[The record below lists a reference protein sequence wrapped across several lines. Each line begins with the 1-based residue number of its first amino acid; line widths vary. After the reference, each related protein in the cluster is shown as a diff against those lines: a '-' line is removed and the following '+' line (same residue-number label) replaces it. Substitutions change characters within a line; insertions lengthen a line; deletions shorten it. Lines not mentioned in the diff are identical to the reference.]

1 MLILYTL
8 IGVSI
13 YIGFVFIFA
22 KMNFKGN
29 VKKYLL
35 LVLSVIYNG
44 FIGYIDTY
52 VILLIYAYFA
62 NMPKG
67 SGYEVPESEAGFNA
81 MLGLVILTI
90 YLLLLIPI
98 NIYMKKKGKINK
110 KTYVTANIIATILG
124 IIIFWIFLDKTKRLF

>member
-8 IGVSI
+8 IGIVI
-13 YIGFVFIFA
+13 YICFALIFA
-22 KMNFKGN
+22 KLNLKKN
-29 VKKYLL
+29 LKKYML

-52 VILLIYAYFA
+52 VILLLYGYFA

-81 MLGLVILTI
+81 ILGLVTLTI

-98 NIYMKKKGKINK
+98 NIYMKKKGRISK
-110 KTYVTANIIATILG
+110 KTYIIANIIATILG
-124 IIIFWIFLDKTKRLF
+124 IIIFWVFLDKNKILF

>member
-1 MLILYTL
+1 M
-8 IGVSI
+8 
-13 YIGFVFIFA
+13 
-22 KMNFKGN
+22 
-29 VKKYLL
+29 L

-52 VILLIYAYFA
+52 VILLLYGYFA

-81 MLGLVILTI
+81 ILGLVTLTI

-110 KTYVTANIIATILG
+110 KTYIIANIIATILG
-124 IIIFWIFLDKTKRLF
+124 IIIFWVFLDKNKRLF

>member
-8 IGVSI
+8 IGIVI
-13 YIGFVFIFA
+13 YICFVLIFA
-22 KMNFKGN
+22 KLNFKEN
-29 VKKYLL
+29 LKKYIL

-52 VILLIYAYFA
+52 VILLLYGYFV

-67 SGYEVPESEAGFNA
+67 SGYGVPKSEAGFNA
-81 MLGLVILTI
+81 ILGLVTLTI

-110 KTYVTANIIATILG
+110 KTYVIANVIATILG
-124 IIIFWIFLDKTKRLF
+124 IIIFWVFLDKTERLF

>member
-1 MLILYTL
+1 M
-8 IGVSI
+8 
-13 YIGFVFIFA
+13 
-22 KMNFKGN
+22 
-29 VKKYLL
+29 L

-52 VILLIYAYFA
+52 VILLLYGYFA

-81 MLGLVILTI
+81 ILGLVTLTI

-98 NIYMKKKGKINK
+98 NIYMKKKGRISK
-110 KTYVTANIIATILG
+110 KTYIIANIIATILG
-124 IIIFWIFLDKTKRLF
+124 IIIFWVFLDKNKILF

>member
-8 IGVSI
+8 IGIVI
-13 YIGFVFIFA
+13 YICFALIFA
-22 KMNFKGN
+22 KLNFKKN
-29 VKKYLL
+29 LKKYIL

-52 VILLIYAYFA
+52 VILLLYGYFA

-81 MLGLVILTI
+81 ILGLVTLTI

-98 NIYMKKKGKINK
+98 NIYMKKKGRISK
-110 KTYVTANIIATILG
+110 KTYIIANIIATILG
-124 IIIFWIFLDKTKRLF
+124 IIIFWVFLDKNKILF

>member
-1 MLILYTL
+1 MLILYAL
-8 IGVSI
+8 IVI
-13 YIGFVFIFA
+13 IIFICFVLILTNINL
-22 KMNFKGN
+22 KIN

-35 LVLSVIYNG
+35 LVLAVIYNI

-52 VILLIYAYFA
+52 VILLLYGYFT

-67 SGYEVPESEAGFNA
+67 NGYEVPGTEAGFNA
-81 MLGLVILTI
+81 ILGLVTLTI

-98 NIYMKKKGKINK
+98 NIYIKRKGQINK
-110 KTYVTANIIATILG
+110 RIYVTVNMIATILG

>member
-8 IGVSI
+8 IGIVI
-13 YIGFVFIFA
+13 YICFALIFA
-22 KMNFKGN
+22 KLNFKKN
-29 VKKYLL
+29 LKKYML

-52 VILLIYAYFA
+52 VILLLYGYFA

-81 MLGLVILTI
+81 ILGLVTLTI

-98 NIYMKKKGKINK
+98 NIYMKKKGRISK
-110 KTYVTANIIATILG
+110 KTYIIANIIATILG
-124 IIIFWIFLDKTKRLF
+124 IIIFWVFLDKNKILF

>member
-8 IGVSI
+8 IGIVI
-13 YIGFVFIFA
+13 YICFVLIFA
-22 KMNFKGN
+22 KLNFKEN
-29 VKKYLL
+29 LKKYML
-35 LVLSVIYNG
+35 LVLSVIYNV

-52 VILLIYAYFA
+52 VILLLYGYFA

-67 SGYEVPESEAGFNA
+67 SGYEVLESEAGFNA
-81 MLGLVILTI
+81 ILGLVTLTI

-110 KTYVTANIIATILG
+110 KTYIIANIIATILG
-124 IIIFWIFLDKTKRLF
+124 IIIFWVFLDKNKRLF